1 MPFARFDKLDLE
13 RRRLILNAAGEEFAE
28 NGFEGASYNRIIERC
43 GISKGAMYYYFADKD
58 DLYRTV
64 LADAAEQWIRHAG
77 ALPDVKSADDFWR
90 ACRAMHRSML
100 AFLADA
106 PVQASLCFRIAAVRA
121 RGGTSHP
128 ALEEVNARFEEFLGG
143 LVRYGQKLGAVRVD
157 VPNELLLQMS
167 TGLLEGIDRWIFA
180 EPSRFDPE
188 RLDALVEITVGA
200 LERLARPEASVP
212 SPSPARKPRSRR

>member
-1 MPFARFDKLDLE
+1 MPFARFDKLEPE
-13 RRRLILNAAGEEFAE
+13 RKRSILAAAGEEFAE

-64 LADAAEQWIRHAG
+64 LADAADQWIRHG
-77 ALPDVKSADDFWR
+77 GVLPDVKSADDFWR

-128 ALEEVNARFEEFLGG
+128 ALEEVNARFERFLSGI
-143 LVRYGQKLGAVRVD
+143 VVFGQKLGAVRVD
-157 VPNELLLQMS
+157 LPNDLLIQMS
-167 TGLLEGIDRWIFA
+167 MGLLEGIDRFVFS
-180 EPSRFDPE
+180 EPSRFDAEQIDP
-188 RLDALVEITVGA
+188 LVEITVGA
-200 LERLARPEASVP
+200 LERLARPEP
-212 SPSPARKPRSRR
+212 PEPGRKRR